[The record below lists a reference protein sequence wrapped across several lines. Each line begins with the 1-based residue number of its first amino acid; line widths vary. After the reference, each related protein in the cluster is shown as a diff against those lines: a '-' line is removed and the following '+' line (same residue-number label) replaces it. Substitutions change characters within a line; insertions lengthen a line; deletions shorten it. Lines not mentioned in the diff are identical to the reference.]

1 MQDSRPRP
9 ALIFSDTEKKNKP
22 QCLKITQKVSFY
34 NIANEAS
41 IIALKKACAP
51 RSVRSKKRAL
61 KKACAQKS
69 VRSKRHALQNKI
81 FLGLKLKIFK
91 HCGSY
96 SLFLWADNILLSNTI
111 NFAPINNQKDILMIK
126 SQHWLYYMLVHT
138 QYILLQDINWN
149 TN

>member
-41 IIALKKACAP
+41 IIALKKVCAL

-61 KKACAQKS
+61 KKACAPRS
-69 VRSKRHALQNKI
+69 VRSKRHTLKKACASKQNIFGLEIENFQTLWKLQLI
-81 FLGLKLKIFK
+81 FM
-91 HCGSY
+91 S
-96 SLFLWADNILLSNTI
+96 
-111 NFAPINNQKDILMIK
+111 
-126 SQHWLYYMLVHT
+126 
-138 QYILLQDINWN
+138 
-149 TN
+149 

>member
-61 KKACAQKS
+61 KKACA
-69 VRSKRHALQNKI
+69 SKQNIFGLEIENFQTLWKLQLI
-81 FLGLKLKIFK
+81 FM
-91 HCGSY
+91 S
-96 SLFLWADNILLSNTI
+96 
-111 NFAPINNQKDILMIK
+111 
-126 SQHWLYYMLVHT
+126 
-138 QYILLQDINWN
+138 
-149 TN
+149 